1 VVPDGQVGSPSVRL
15 PGAVPS
21 RDRARSFAAVVFGS
35 PVLIAIVRRFLL
47 SIPLLFVVSALVFLL
62 MSLVPGNVTYTIL
75 GDPSTSHLPPSAYK
89 ALAHQLALDRPV
101 YVQYWLW
108 LQHALTGDLG
118 ISLVTKQPISQAIA
132 QRFPVTLS
140 LVIGSVVV
148 GLVLGVALG
157 IISAVRGGALG
168 KAVDALAIA
177 GWVIPVY
184 WLAAESVVIFAV
196 NLRWLPATGYVPFAQ
211 SPSQWF
217 KSLVLPVLALAI
229 GAVGLFAKF
238 TREAM
243 LDALGSEYVRM
254 ARANGIS
261 RASIVL
267 RHSLKTASLQ
277 IVTLAG
283 LLTIGLLIG
292 TVFVETVFALPGMG
306 SLIVTGAQQKDLT
319 MVQGVAVFFT
329 LIVVLVNLLV
339 DLAYSVL
346 SPKVRVA

>member
-1 VVPDGQVGSPSVRL
+1 
-15 PGAVPS
+15 
-21 RDRARSFAAVVFGS
+21 
-35 PVLIAIVRRFLL
+35 VRRLLL

-89 ALAHQLALDRPV
+89 ELAHQLALDRPV

-108 LQHALTGDLG
+108 LRHALEGNLG
-118 ISLVTKQPISQAIA
+118 ASLVTKEAISQAIS

-148 GLVLGVALG
+148 GVVGGVCLG
-157 IISAVRGGALG
+157 IASAVRGGRLG
-168 KAVDALAIA
+168 RAVDAFAIA
-177 GWVIPVY
+177 GWVVPVY
-184 WLAAESVVIFAV
+184 WLAAEFVVIFAV
-196 NLRWLPATGYVPFAQ
+196 KLRWLPATGYVPIAQ
-211 SPSQWF
+211 SPSLWF
-217 KSLVLPVLALAI
+217 RSLVLPVIVLGI

-261 RASIVL
+261 PVSIVL

-292 TVFVETVFALPGMG
+292 AVFVETVFALPGMG

-329 LIVVLVNLLV
+329 LIVVVVNLLV
-339 DLAYSVL
+339 DLSYSLL
-346 SPKVRVA
+346 SPKVRAA